1 MADVDSLSIEI
12 EANAKQAARNLDALT
27 KSVKGLSN
35 AMSGN
40 SLNNLDKLSSSLQS
54 ISAIGNNLNGVKNFA
69 NAMNRLAKSTKDID
83 TTGLGKMMSTVDKL
97 GNSLSKVNVSGA
109 ARLTGA
115 LARLGNAGE
124 KVELT
129 NKSLPQLTNT
139 IKNFATAM
147 ARTEQISV
155 EVVQLTSALAKL
167 ASAGAKAQQS
177 AASLD
182 TLGKEVESVITR
194 LSKAPQVSANTSQ
207 LVYGLGNLASAG
219 ASGRKALDSLYG
231 SSGRSSSMLSKLG
244 NIARGTGKAISGMG
258 RQTSLSNK
266 GILGMA
272 NSIAMLAGRYWV
284 LIAGLRKGAQAIGSA
299 MDYVETL
306 NYFNNTLDTMGN
318 RANEKWKEIGFSSA
332 EEYASSFRDRAETL
346 LGKMSGF
353 KIGDSGNLEMTG
365 MQNLGVDPDQLMNYS
380 SVFSQMAN
388 SLGLATTNASKLGQ
402 VLPEIGADM
411 ASLYNKD
418 FTEVWDDLQSGITG
432 MARTWDKY
440 GTNIRVANMEQY
452 AATNGLNVNVK
463 TMSQADKVLLR
474 TIMLLDSQRNAWTDL
489 AKTINQPRNQ
499 LRMLQASFTNL
510 ARSIGSIFMPI
521 VAAVLPYLNAI
532 MIVLNKAA
540 NAVANF
546 VSALTGYK
554 PSDLTGNVA
563 KDTGIADLTDNTE
576 DYTKA
581 TKKAT
586 KASKEWKN
594 QLMGFDEIDKL
605 DDSSGGDDGGGGGNT
620 PSGGGGGGL
629 QDAFNGILEEY
640 QKAWDKAYG
649 SMSNKA
655 QQMAQTIESLFRD
668 AWLHNDGSRLGK
680 MIADWLNKGIEV
692 AIGIVEKKN
701 TILKRLAET
710 LGTGLNAL
718 VSNLN
723 WEGLGT
729 LIGTSVKGQFEAVK
743 TFLVTVDWKNAG
755 NAIAKTLNGFIKSK
769 ALSTAM
775 STFGQGLRSA
785 IQLALGAVT
794 NFDFK
799 GLGKELGEGISN
811 FFNNMN
817 KVDKSTGMSGWQELG
832 KTITEGIK
840 GIATALTTALESVD
854 WDSVGQGI
862 GDFLKELDWETILTS
877 VAKAIKTALE
887 ALLKTYLASFKAAP
901 LETAIATGLGV
912 LKFTKLGGK
921 LAKKII
927 SAIGGKFSAAK
938 EALSTLGSKL
948 LTSVGNKVKGLS
960 VVSKIGESLKTFGG
974 KIMAGIGSKISS
986 ATTALSKLGT
996 KIAGGVKSA
1005 LSFGS
1010 TALSKMTTAFTTF
1023 AGTIFGQVTL
1033 CLGAAIGGWTLGNY
1047 LYENNVFGVQEKAD
1061 SIVEKSGL
1069 GDLAVKVADFFQFE
1083 FPDYAAKAKL
1093 WMQKIVAGLID
1104 VTMPSWLKK
1113 LLGITDEEIK
1123 AFQADIDVK
1132 LNGTDDAKDTLD
1144 DTANPEGKARKA
1156 DIDAKANTKDA
1167 EDALGTKGNGSQ
1179 KGLTRDR
1186 TVKVKP
1192 KLTKSSLDV
1201 SVKPK
1206 LANTMKKLSEG
1217 WQKDLNSTTLTKKVT
1232 VGIDSTKKKFVLKM
1246 NADTSSSNYGYTWIE
1261 AVRKAMGGVYKNGSW
1276 QPIQKYA
1283 SGGLPNQGQM
1293 FIAREAGAELVGRLG
1308 NSTAVMNNDQIV
1320 ASVAKG
1326 VQSAVEVGMRNAIG
1340 ATSGRNTPQ
1349 YVQADISIDGRKVM
1363 ESVLAQARTVSL
1375 ENNGA
1380 NVFMSI

>member
-1 MADVDSLSIEI
+1 
-12 EANAKQAARNLDALT
+12 
-27 KSVKGLSN
+27 
-35 AMSGN
+35 
-40 SLNNLDKLSSSLQS
+40 
-54 ISAIGNNLNGVKNFA
+54 
-69 NAMNRLAKSTKDID
+69 
-83 TTGLGKMMSTVDKL
+83 
-97 GNSLSKVNVSGA
+97 
-109 ARLTGA
+109 
-115 LARLGNAGE
+115 
-124 KVELT
+124 
-129 NKSLPQLTNT
+129 
-139 IKNFATAM
+139 
-147 ARTEQISV
+147 
-155 EVVQLTSALAKL
+155 
-167 ASAGAKAQQS
+167 
-177 AASLD
+177 
-182 TLGKEVESVITR
+182 
-194 LSKAPQVSANTSQ
+194 
-207 LVYGLGNLASAG
+207 
-219 ASGRKALDSLYG
+219 
-231 SSGRSSSMLSKLG
+231 
-244 NIARGTGKAISGMG
+244 
-258 RQTSLSNK
+258 
-266 GILGMA
+266 
-272 NSIAMLAGRYWV
+272 
-284 LIAGLRKGAQAIGSA
+284 
-299 MDYVETL
+299 
-306 NYFNNTLDTMGN
+306 
-318 RANEKWKEIGFSSA
+318 
-332 EEYASSFRDRAETL
+332 
-346 LGKMSGF
+346 
-353 KIGDSGNLEMTG
+353 
-365 MQNLGVDPDQLMNYS
+365 
-380 SVFSQMAN
+380 
-388 SLGLATTNASKLGQ
+388 
-402 VLPEIGADM
+402 
-411 ASLYNKD
+411 
-418 FTEVWDDLQSGITG
+418 
-432 MARTWDKY
+432 
-440 GTNIRVANMEQY
+440 
-452 AATNGLNVNVK
+452 
-463 TMSQADKVLLR
+463 
-474 TIMLLDSQRNAWTDL
+474 
-489 AKTINQPRNQ
+489 
-499 LRMLQASFTNL
+499 
-510 ARSIGSIFMPI
+510 
-521 VAAVLPYLNAI
+521 
-532 MIVLNKAA
+532 
-540 NAVANF
+540 

-554 PSDLTGNVA
+554 PSDLTGSVA
-563 KDTGIADLTDNTE
+563 KDTGIGDIVEDTE
-576 DYTKA
+576 DYGKA
-581 TKKAT
+581 ANKAA

-594 QLMGFDEIDKL
+594 QLMGFDEINKL
-605 DDSSGGDDGGGGGNT
+605 EDSSGGDDGGSGGGGGV
-620 PSGGGGGGL
+620 SGGGGGL
-629 QDAFNGILEEY
+629 QGAFDSILEEY

-655 QQMAQTIESLFRD
+655 QQMAQTVESLLRD

-692 AIGIVEKKN
+692 AIEIIEKKN

-729 LIGTSVKGQFEAVK
+729 AIGTSIKGQFEAVK

-877 VAKAIKTALE
+877 VATAIKTALE

-927 SAIGGKFSAAK
+927 SAISGKFSTAK

-974 KIMAGIGSKISS
+974 KIMTGIGSKISS
-986 ATTALSKLGT
+986 ATTALSTLGT

-1005 LSFGS
+1005 LSFGG
-1010 TALSKMTTAFTTF
+1010 TALSKMTSAFTTF

-1061 SIVEKSGL
+1061 AIVEKSGL
-1069 GDLAVKVADFFQFE
+1069 GKLAVKVADFFQFE

-1093 WMQKIVAGLID
+1093 WMQKIVAGLVD

-1132 LNGTDDAKDTLD
+1132 LNGTDDAKSTLD
-1144 DTANPEGKARKA
+1144 DTANPKGKAREA
-1156 DIDAKANTKDA
+1156 DINTETKKTDDANKALNDVAK
-1167 EDALGTKGNGSQ
+1167 
-1179 KGLTRDR
+1179 DR
-1186 TVKVKP
+1186 TTTITP
-1192 KLTKSSLDV
+1192 KLNK
-1201 SVKPK
+1201 K
-1206 LANTMKKLSEG
+1206 KKLSVTVKAKLQNTAKALVEG
-1217 WQKDLNSTTLTKKVT
+1217 WQKELNSTTLKKQVT
-1232 VGIDSTKKKFVLKM
+1232 LGIDEAKKKFTMKVNVDK
-1246 NADTSSSNYGYTWIE
+1246 NSSNYGYAWLEPI
-1261 AVRKAMGGVYKNGSW
+1261 RKKLGGVYKNGSW

>member
-12 EANAKQAARNLDALT
+12 EANAKQAAKNLDALT
-27 KSVKGLSN
+27 KSVKGLSS
-35 AMSGN
+35 AVSGN
-40 SLNNLDKLSSSLQS
+40 SLDNLGKLASSLQS

-147 ARTEQISV
+147 ARAEQISV

-182 TLGKEVESVITR
+182 TLGKEVESVIAR

-284 LIAGLRKGAQAIGSA
+284 LIAGLRKGAQAVGSA

-332 EEYASSFRDRAETL
+332 EEYAKSFRDRAETL

-594 QLMGFDEIDKL
+594 QLMGFDEINKL
-605 DDSSGGDDGGGGGNT
+605 DDSSGGDDGGSGGGGGV
-620 PSGGGGGGL
+620 SGGGGGL
-629 QDAFNGILEEY
+629 QGAFDSILEEY

-655 QQMAQTIESLFRD
+655 QQMAQTIESLLRD

-680 MIADWLNKGIEV
+680 MIADWLNKGIEA
-692 AIGIVEKKN
+692 AIVIIEKKN

-729 LIGTSVKGQFEAVK
+729 AIGTSIKGQFEAVK

-755 NAIAKTLNGFIKSK
+755 NAIAKTLNGFVKSK

-877 VAKAIKTALE
+877 VATAIKTALE

-927 SAIGGKFSAAK
+927 SAISGKFSAAK

-974 KIMAGIGSKISS
+974 KIMTGIGSKISS

-1047 LYENNVFGVQEKAD
+1047 LYENNVLGVQEKAD
-1061 SIVEKSGL
+1061 KIVEKSGL

-1083 FPDYAAKAKL
+1083 LPDRAAEFKKWA
-1093 WMQKIVAGLID
+1093 QKTSAELVLGFLEKIPD
-1104 VTMPSWLKK
+1104 WLQK
-1113 LLGITDEEIK
+1113 LLGIDKKVANLK
-1123 AFQADIDVK
+1123 ANIQVALDAQSK
-1132 LNGTDDAKDTLD
+1132 KDAKDGLD
-1144 DTANPEGKARKA
+1144 NTANPNGEAREA
-1156 DIDAKANTKDA
+1156 DIKPKTDATDKTKVNKELGKDGLTKDR
-1167 EDALGTKGNGSQ
+1167 K
-1179 KGLTRDR
+1179 
-1186 TVKVKP
+1186 VKVTPQLDP
-1192 KLTKSSLDV
+1192 KKKLLKVGVKAHLT
-1201 SVKPK
+1201 
-1206 LANTMKKLSEG
+1206 TKLSELQKN
-1217 WQKDLNSTTLTKKVT
+1217 WQSYLNTHPLKYIMKPDGSMLELHYDKNAGDNSVKVWATTVK
-1232 VGIDSTKKKFVLKM
+1232 
-1246 NADTSSSNYGYTWIE
+1246 
-1261 AVRKAMGGVYKNGSW
+1261 KAMGGVYKNGSW